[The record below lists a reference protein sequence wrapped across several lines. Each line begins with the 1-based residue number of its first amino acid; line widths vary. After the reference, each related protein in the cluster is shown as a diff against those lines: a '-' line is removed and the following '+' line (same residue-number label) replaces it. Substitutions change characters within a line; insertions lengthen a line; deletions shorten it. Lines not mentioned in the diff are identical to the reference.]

1 MYMRERFHA
10 ELPPMPDT
18 VSMDV
23 TEGAQWFLRDD
34 ERTTFYSWNE
44 FHCLLP
50 PAEDLWLEFLFP
62 RQLRTEAGSV
72 NLPGHMHTA
81 AMRVQTTE
89 LEPQQQELCRGKHY
103 RLLKWAMVETFP
115 KFGLQRLPVPDT
127 EDSDTPP
134 HWLLVGRT
142 LVASK
147 HRPALIN
154 LWAMTLDDT
163 GRSVRSLA
171 APLPWGLYMLA
182 LNSGEERAQAAY
194 AALPPQQQAQ
204 MQHEVKDEFEQPF
217 FYCLA
222 LLNCRNIEVNDRPD
236 APAPIGKQRAKK
248 GVPYFQ
254 YKVLEI
260 PALRAFRAAQA
271 ANPGEPEPKALHF
284 VRAHFKDFTE
294 KGLFGKNKG
303 VYWWHSQV
311 RGDTAK
317 GVVNKDYKQKHE

>member
-10 ELPPMPDT
+10 ELPPMPDAI
-18 VSMDV
+18 SMDV

-34 ERTTFYSWNE
+34 ERTNFYSWNE
-44 FHCLLP
+44 FRCLLP
-50 PAEDLWLEFLFP
+50 PAEDLWLEFVFP
-62 RQLRTEAGSV
+62 RQVHTDAGLV
-72 NLPGHMHTA
+72 DLPAHLHSA
-81 AMRVQTTE
+81 AMRVESTE
-89 LEPQQQELCRGKHY
+89 LEPEQRDLLRGQHY
-103 RLLKWAMVETFP
+103 RLLKGAMVETFP
-115 KFGLQRLPVPDT
+115 KFGMERMPIPDA

-147 HRPALIN
+147 RQPALIN
-154 LWAMTLDDT
+154 MWAMTLDES
-163 GRSVRSLA
+163 GRCVRSVA
-171 APLPWGLYMLA
+171 APLPWGLCMLA
-182 LNSGEERAQAAY
+182 LNSSQEKAQAVY
-194 AALPPQQQAQ
+194 AALDPELKVQ
-204 MQHEVKDEFEQPF
+204 MLQEFKDEFEQPF

-222 LLNCRNIEVNDRPD
+222 LLNCRNIEIKDRT
-236 APAPIGKQRAKK
+236 ATPAPILKQRASK

-254 YKVLEI
+254 YKVLKI
-260 PALRAFRAAQA
+260 PALRAYRAAQA

-311 RGDTAK
+311 RGDPSK
-317 GVVNKDYKQKHE
+317 GVVDKDYKQKHG